1 MLAQRRARSGLAAL
15 TMGVAALV
23 YQAQAAPVPTPVV
36 AGEPTA
42 GLRAETGAASFDGV
56 LSFINGVN
64 ATTSTTGARASWDDV
79 RKQAIDLSGKQR
91 GGRPETLRF
100 CEPELKLCN
109 VGVVWRTRTGT
120 RMFLRQAEDSNGKAL
135 EREICEINSFG
146 DVRVCIDWDTN
157 IKHRDVKDLKGH
169 WYQVAD
175 R

>member
-1 MLAQRRARSGLAAL
+1 MAGLMMTAIALACEARAASVTGP
-15 TMGVAALV
+15 VAAV
-23 YQAQAAPVPTPVV
+23 EPAVGARTETAATSFEGVV
-36 AGEPTA
+36 
-42 GLRAETGAASFDGV
+42 
-56 LSFINGVN
+56 SFINGVAAAVSTAGAK
-64 ATTSTTGARASWDDV
+64 ATWDDV
-79 RKQAIDLSGKQR
+79 RKQALELSGKQR

-109 VGVVWRTRTGT
+109 NGVVWRTGTGS
-120 RMFLRQAEDSNGKAL
+120 RMFLRQAEDSNGKPL

-146 DVRVCIDWDTN
+146 DVRVCIDWDTK